1 MKVERILDGKGRAV
15 ETIRPDA
22 PLDLAVHR
30 LTDKRIGALV
40 VSADGRRL
48 DGVLAERDV
57 VRGLA
62 AHGPRLLEM
71 PVAKVMSAPVPVCS
85 RHTTIA
91 EAMATMTRTR
101 HRHLPVLDGDRV
113 VGLISIGDVVKHRL
127 EEMELEASVLRYAYI
142 AAR

>member
-1 MKVERILDGKGRAV
+1 MKVESILDAKGHSV

-22 PLDLAVHR
+22 PVALAVHR

-48 DGVLAERDV
+48 DGVISERDV

-62 AHGPRLLEM
+62 RHGPRLLEM
-71 PVAKVMSAPVPVCS
+71 TVSKVMSPAVMCRPE
-85 RHTTIA
+85 TTIRD
-91 EAMATMTRTR
+91 AMATMTRTR
-101 HRHLPVLDGDRV
+101 HRHVVVMADGAAVGV
-113 VGLISIGDVVKHRL
+113 VSIGDVVKHRL
-127 EEMELEASVLRYAYI
+127 EEMELEASVLRDAYI